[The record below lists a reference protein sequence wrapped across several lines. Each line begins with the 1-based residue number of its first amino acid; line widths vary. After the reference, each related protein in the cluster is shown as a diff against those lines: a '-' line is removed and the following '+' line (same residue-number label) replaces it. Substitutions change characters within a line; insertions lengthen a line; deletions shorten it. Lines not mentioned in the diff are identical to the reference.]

1 MNHTLKTPL
10 SNRRS
15 RNDSWNNSPNNSSR
29 GSLSIS
35 LILVAAFALLAG
47 CTVGPKYNKPPVA
60 TPPAFKES
68 EGWKVAQPSDAAIKG
83 KWWEMFND
91 AELNSLEEKVSVNNQ
106 NIASAAAAYFAARDQ
121 VKEARSQLFPTVTV
135 SPSIGNARQPLPAGT
150 TSTNQSAI
158 QSSFSLPFDATW
170 QPDFWGKV
178 RNTINAA
185 AYGAQVSA
193 ADLENVRLAAQSQLA
208 VDYFQLRG
216 QDSLTKLL
224 DSTVIAFRESLDLT
238 KALYETGIDSDE
250 SVAQAETQLEETEA
264 QDTNLGIL
272 RAQLEHAIAL
282 LVGQP
287 ASTFSIPV
295 APLTTPPPPIPLGV
309 PSDLLE
315 RRPDVAASERSM
327 AQANSQIGIAVAA
340 FYPTVTLSGSAG
352 LNSTSFTSWF
362 TWPSRFW
369 AVSAGLSETLYDAG
383 LRKATV
389 DQFRQQYD
397 ETVANYRQ
405 TVLTAFQ
412 QVEDNLAAL
421 RILSVEVAQQ
431 DTAVTSARRNLTLA
445 TDRYRLGIDP
455 YLNVITAQTSL
466 LSNEQTAT
474 SLRTQQITASVQLV
488 QALGGGWNASQLPT
502 PASMITKVP

>member
-15 RNDSWNNSPNNSSR
+15 RNDSWNNSLNNSSR

-91 AELNSLEEKVSVNNQ
+91 PELNSLEEKVSVNNQ

-340 FYPTVTLSGSAG
+340 FYPTVTLSASAG